1 MARYTILGAQAIR
14 KKGWWQAH
22 KWLILRRLSQA
33 GILLLFMLGPWA
45 GIWII
50 KGNLSSSLLLDVLPM
65 TDPFIFLQILATGY
79 SAIAAEAVTGA
90 LIIVAFYLLVG
101 GRVYC
106 SWVCPVNLVTDA
118 AYWLRVKFGIKRG
131 ANFQRNTKYWMLG
144 MVLLVAAVSGVMAY
158 ELVNPVSMLHRG
170 LIFGMGV
177 GWLVI
182 AGIFLFDLFV
192 AKRGWCT
199 HLCPMGAFYGL
210 LGRVSP
216 MRVRADDR
224 SKCDDCGECFAV
236 CPEPQIIPAILKGK
250 EKGIPPVILSGECTN
265 CGRCIDI
272 CGQDVFHFG
281 LRFNRPKAATS
292 KSEMKAALLKQ

>member
-1 MARYTILGAQAIR
+1 MARYTTLGAEAIR

-50 KGNLSSSLLLDVLPM
+50 KGNLSSSLLLDVVPM

-106 SWVCPVNLVTDA
+106 SWVCPVNLMTDA

-131 ANFQRNTKYWMLG
+131 ANFQHNTKYWMLG

-210 LGRVSP
+210 LGKVSP